1 MKICNI
7 EKIIK
12 SEKLIDNLR
21 DFYSEVDLE
30 AYRQE
35 AEEIYRAGGSG
46 GEEAEALRNLLYCL
60 INQLSLLE

>member
-1 MKICNI
+1 MKVCNM

-21 DFYSEVDLE
+21 DFYMEIDLDE
-30 AYRQE
+30 YRQE

-46 GEEAEALRNLLYCL
+46 GEEAEELRNLLYRL
-60 INQLSLLE
+60 INQQIH

>member
-1 MKICNI
+1 MKVCNI

-12 SEKLIDNLR
+12 SKQLVYLR
-21 DFYSEVDLE
+21 DYFQEVDLDE
-30 AYRQE
+30 YRQE

-46 GEEAEALRNLLYCL
+46 GEEAEEYRNLLYRL

>member
-7 EKIIK
+7 EQIIK
-12 SEKLIDNLR
+12 SDKLIDNLR
-21 DFYSEVDLE
+21 DFYQEINLDE
-30 AYRQE
+30 YRQE

-46 GEEAEALRNLLYCL
+46 GEEAEELRNLLYRL